1 MTIPPRSK
9 IQNKN
14 KLRISPSLLKQAF
27 RCQYAA
33 SLRIMPDE
41 NGERH
46 KPYFSDQSQNSRHHG
61 IYFEAVL
68 TGKDV
73 SHEKAA
79 FQMWLARNS
88 KDDENVKSRIEKA
101 AERTAKEYL
110 LKDRDYQTGVW
121 LEWEFDDFILHGE
134 ADYIGWVRN
143 ADPFHEAVFE
153 SVMDA
158 KLTAD
163 ISYVWEIGG
172 NATIEQYMQAPIYSF
187 LHALKESSQPELL
200 LDAIRAYK
208 VGDYGLC
215 LNLSEQFGRTT
226 TILPASYLIYEQKGL
241 PQGVKPNVAFQ
252 TITCSPEDF
261 VVIYMTILAMKEDY
275 WDPLRMYGNRYSP
288 QKEHMVQPNEHKCLG
303 HGRLL
308 EQKGRCPFLGYCP
321 YGRKLLT
328 SRPSIAL
335 RDLLEEYSPIYRFK

>member
-1 MTIPPRSK
+1 MKKPPRSN
-9 IQNKN
+9 IDNPH

-33 SLRIMPDE
+33 SLRIMPDK

-46 KPYFSDQSQNSRHHG
+46 KPHFSEQSQNSRNHG

-73 SHEKAA
+73 SHEKAS

-88 KDDENVKSRIEKA
+88 KDDHNVKSRIEKA
-101 AERTAKEYL
+101 GEQTAKDYL
-110 LKDRDYQTGVW
+110 LKDRPYQTGVW
-121 LEWEFDDFILHGE
+121 LEWEFEDFILHGE
-134 ADYIGWVRN
+134 ADYIGWVN
-143 ADPFHEAVFE
+143 NKDPFNEGTFE

-172 NATIEQYMQAPIYSF
+172 NATIEQYMQSPIYSF
-187 LHALKESSQPELL
+187 LYSLQESSQPEMLM
-200 LDAIRAYK
+200 DAIKLYKAGKYGKCRA
-208 VGDYGLC
+208 LC
-215 LNLSEQFGRTT
+215 KEYERTT
-226 TILPASYLIYEQKGL
+226 VVLPASYLIYEQKGL

-252 TITCSPEDF
+252 TITCNAEDF

-275 WDPLRMYGNRYSP
+275 WDVLRMHGNRYNP
-288 QKEHMVQPNEHKCLG
+288 QKEHLVQPNEHKCLG

-328 SRPSIAL
+328 SRPAIAL
-335 RDLLEEYSPIYRFK
+335 RDLLQEYSPIYQID